1 VIGSVKISNKQ
12 TAQVSYTFNTGLGS
26 RSSLTVAVEGKV
38 SAGTQPLAVYAYKY
52 RTSTWT
58 SIATG
63 TLTTT
68 DNTVNPTVSSPA
80 NYVSGETVQVWVK
93 VGGNGLT
100 AFDSSTDL
108 VRITAAP

>member
-1 VIGSVKISNKQ
+1 MRRYIPNSP
-12 TAQVSYTFNTGLGS
+12 GS
-26 RSSLTVAVEGKV
+26 RVARPMSPFTFSLPC
-38 SAGTQPLAVYAYKY
+38 S
-52 RTSTWT
+52 R
-58 SIATG
+58 AT
-63 TLTTT
+63 
-68 DNTVNPTVSSPA
+68 PTVSSPA